1 MVGTFL
7 EPSCGRRN
15 QPIHSIPYSVAQ
27 PLERGFNNYYS
38 IIQGES
44 YERQEAHRLQLP
56 VRDAECADG
65 GGAAPD
71 GAVPRDWPPGLW
83 QVGEGRGGGGCG
95 ISAQRLSRQ
104 FRLLSPEPAA
114 DAGLLPCLRHGP
126 GGAARGHVH
135 RLDTERGHP
144 GGGADAPGQAV
155 VYSGGTQVR
164 VEQSN
169 AGGEDRVRRPSGDS
183 SRLGSGSM
191 LYWEKQ
197 YHGVCKR

>member
-1 MVGTFL
+1 M
-7 EPSCGRRN
+7 EPFPNHPSGRRN

-56 VRDAECADG
+56 VRGAECADG

-191 LYWEKQ
+191 LYWGKQ